1 MFIAVAVYI
10 FILGLCFGSFALAMV
25 DRMRAKK
32 DWVKGRSECD
42 YCHHKLGAMDL
53 IPVLSWVVAHGSCR
67 YCKKKLS
74 YAYPLAEVLTGLAF
88 LGSFLF
94 FPYELNGY
102 GTVLLILWLFGLILC
117 TALVLFDL
125 RWYLLPSKL
134 VYPLVGIAFVH
145 KIVFMAGSSESMS
158 SLLLNTG
165 LGLVVGSGFFYVLHM
180 ISNGKWIGD
189 GDVRL
194 GLAIG
199 LFVEGPVQAWLVIF
213 TASLLGILIALPKVK
228 KTKNAMKM
236 KLPYGPLLIAGLY
249 LTYLFGNELIDW
261 YGKTFLY
268 L

>member
-1 MFIAVAVYI
+1 MDIAVAVYL

-25 DRMRAKK
+25 DRMKVGA
-32 DWVKGRSECD
+32 DWVKGRSECEF
-42 YCHHKLGAMDL
+42 CKHTLGARDL
-53 IPVLSWVVAHGSCR
+53 IPVVSWVATRGSCR
-67 YCKKKLS
+67 YCHKKLS
-74 YAYPLAEVLTGLAF
+74 YAYPLTEVLTGFAF

-94 FPYELNGY
+94 LPYELSANGIA
-102 GTVLLILWLFGLILC
+102 LLVLWLFGLILC

-134 VYPLVGIAFVH
+134 VYPLVGVALAHKVVFIAG
-145 KIVFMAGSSESMS
+145 ISESMT
-158 SLLLNTG
+158 SLLITAG
-165 LGLVVGSGFFYVLHM
+165 LGLVVGAGFFYVLHM

-213 TASLLGILIALPKVK
+213 TASLLGIIVALPKVK
-228 KTKNAMKM
+228 KSKNAMKM

-249 LTYLFGNELIDW
+249 VTYLFGNILIDW
-261 YGKTFLY
+261 YGSTFLY